1 MKSSAIKRKT
11 DKKKLCTPAEGD
23 WGSSCWVFGAQLL
36 FLPPP
41 PRLLCSPPLP
51 PSPDR
56 SRQKVAGLPLGSGR
70 HGNAPLFFSFRR
82 PRLSPER
89 WLRMQM
95 AFITAPRSIEKSL
108 TQAERCGRE
117 GESLKQEVAWFIGR
131 SLHRSGLFRAA
142 SFRPF
147 LSYS

>member
-1 MKSSAIKRKT
+1 MRSGGGRLGVELLGLRRSA
-11 DKKKLCTPAEGD
+11 P
-23 WGSSCWVFGAQLL
+23 
-36 FLPPP
+36 LPPATTSAPLP
-41 PRLLCSPPLP
+41 PP

-70 HGNAPLFFSFRR
+70 RGNAPLFFSLRR

-108 TQAERCGRE
+108 TQTERCGE
-117 GESLKQEVAWFIGR
+117 GGRVAETRSCLVHRSLAASVWFIPGCVVPPLPVLFSSR
-131 SLHRSGLFRAA
+131 YSAADSLGGSL
-142 SFRPF
+142 
-147 LSYS
+147 